1 MNGGTR
7 WRVIHFVFF
16 QEGRRCNVFLAAVC
30 EGAGGEEGLT
40 DARVDGEDERSVLRP
55 LK

>member
-16 QEGRRCNVFLAAVC
+16 QEARKVC